1 MALRYGHGGIIP
13 MHKSSIYD
21 LIANSGHISLGDGM
35 ASKSKFPVL
44 LALLFLLGHSA
55 SAISDDQI
63 AQGKALATDRSKGNC
78 LACHMIDD
86 GVQPGNIGPPLLA
99 MKLRFPDRD
108 TLKSQVC
115 DATLR
120 NSNSRMPPFCR
131 HRILSEEEV
140 ELIIDYLY
148 TL

>member
-1 MALRYGHGGIIP
+1 
-13 MHKSSIYD
+13 
-21 LIANSGHISLGDGM
+21 M
-35 ASKSKFPVL
+35 ASKSQFRVL
-44 LALLFLLGHSA
+44 LALLYLLAHCAPAMSA
-55 SAISDDQI
+55 DQV

-78 LACHMIDD
+78 LACHMIED

>member
-1 MALRYGHGGIIP
+1 MAYKRQHAVFLAFLY
-13 MHKSSIYD
+13 
-21 LIANSGHISLGDGM
+21 
-35 ASKSKFPVL
+35 L
-44 LALLFLLGHSA
+44 LAYSA
-55 SAISDDQI
+55 LAIPDDQV
-63 AQGKALATDRSKGNC
+63 ALGKALATDRSKGNC
-78 LACHMIDD
+78 LACHMIED

-108 TLKSQVC
+108 TLRNQVC

-131 HRILSEEEV
+131 HRILSAEEV

>member
-1 MALRYGHGGIIP
+1 M
-13 MHKSSIYD
+13 
-21 LIANSGHISLGDGM
+21 ANSVHIPLSDGM
-35 ASKSKFPVL
+35 ASKSQYGVL
-44 LALLFLLGHSA
+44 LAFLYLLAHSA
-55 SAISDDQI
+55 PAMSDDQVV
-63 AQGKALATDRSKGNC
+63 QGKALATERSKGNC
-78 LACHMIDD
+78 LACHMIED

-120 NSNSRMPPFCR
+120 NANSRMPPFCR

>member
-1 MALRYGHGGIIP
+1 MAKLRHITLSVG
-13 MHKSSIYD
+13 MTS
-21 LIANSGHISLGDGM
+21 NSQIRV
-35 ASKSKFPVL
+35 F
-44 LALLFLLGHSA
+44 LALLYLLVHSA
-55 SAISDDQI
+55 IAIAEDPV

-78 LACHMIDD
+78 LACHMIED
-86 GVQPGNIGPPLLA
+86 GVLPGNIGPPLLA

-108 TLKSQVC
+108 KLKSQVC

-131 HRILSEEEV
+131 HRILSAEEV

>member
-1 MALRYGHGGIIP
+1 M
-13 MHKSSIYD
+13 
-21 LIANSGHISLGDGM
+21 ANSVHNPLSDGM
-35 ASKSKFPVL
+35 ASKSQHVVL
-44 LALLFLLGHSA
+44 LAFLYLLAYSA
-55 SAISDDQI
+55 PAISDDQV

-78 LACHMIDD
+78 LACHMIED

>member
-1 MALRYGHGGIIP
+1 M
-13 MHKSSIYD
+13 
-21 LIANSGHISLGDGM
+21 ANSRHILLSDGM
-35 ASKSKFPVL
+35 ASKSQLRVIFAFLLL
-44 LALLFLLGHSA
+44 LAYSA
-55 SAISDDQI
+55 PAISDDRV

-78 LACHMIDD
+78 LACHMIED

-108 TLKSQVC
+108 TLTSQVC

-131 HRILSEEEV
+131 HRILSVEEV